1 MYIYD
6 WIWIAAVVA
15 FYGVPFA
22 VGLCVSSWRRAVL
35 VAIASFAGLYVSIW
49 SALGPLFLPLAVQL
63 VTRYELSGILIL
75 SFLYGA
81 VQAALLAS
89 LGLATKKIAVWTWR
103 RCAQQPSDAVVRDH
117 ARLTS

>member
-6 WIWIAAVVA
+6 WIWIAVVGA

-22 VGLCVSSWRRAVL
+22 VGLCVSSWRKAAL
-35 VAIASFAGLYVSIW
+35 LAIASFAGLFLSIW

-81 VQAALLAS
+81 VQAALVATLGFAS
-89 LGLATKKIAVWTWR
+89 KKIIAWTWR
-103 RCAQQPSDAVVRDH
+103 RYAQQRSDAVVGEH
-117 ARLTS
+117 VG